1 MTLTALII
9 LFGALILLAG
19 SIIVINPD
27 LIFGLLNRHAN
38 SLGLHVLAVVVRVI
52 IGVLLIVEAEVSRFP
67 LVIEII
73 GWLSIAAAA
82 VFALI
87 GRRNFLRL
95 MNWALSLTKPYG
107 RIGGMIAIGFG
118 VFLIYAFV

>member
-1 MTLTALII
+1 MTALII

>member
-52 IGVLLIVEAEVSRFP
+52 IGVLLIVEAGVSRFP

>member
-1 MTLTALII
+1 MTALII

-27 LIFGLLNRHAN
+27 LVFGLLSRHAG
-38 SLGLHVLAVVVRVI
+38 SLGLHVLAVVIRVI
-52 IGVLLIVEAEVSRFP
+52 IGILLIVASSVSRFP

-95 MNWALSLTKPYG
+95 MNWALSLAKPYG

-118 VFLIYAFV
+118 GFLIYAFI

>member
-1 MTLTALII
+1 MTALII

-19 SIIVINPD
+19 LTLVINPD
-27 LIFGLLNRHAN
+27 LIFGLLGRHAD

-52 IGVLLIVEAEVSRFP
+52 IGVLLIVESGTSRFP
-67 LVIEII
+67 LIIEII

-87 GRRNFLRL
+87 GRKKFLRL
-95 MNWALSLTKPYG
+95 MNWALSLAKPYG
-107 RIGGMIAIGFG
+107 RMGGLIAVGFG
-118 VFLIYAFV
+118 GILIYAFI